1 MSEPIEG
8 PLQAGGMR
16 FCLLVTRWNARI
28 TSQLLEGAED
38 CLERLGAEPENRTVI
53 RVPGSWELPLVASK
67 AAASGRFDAIVAL
80 GALVRGETPH
90 FEVLAAECAK
100 GLAQVSLESGLPVS
114 FGVITAD
121 TPEQAEERAG
131 GKAGNKGWDAALA
144 AVEMVGLL
152 RRLA

>member
-1 MSEPIEG
+1 MEG
-8 PLQAGGMR
+8 QLQAGGMR
-16 FCLLVTRWNARI
+16 FALLVTRWNARI
-28 TSQLLEGAED
+28 TELLLDGAED
-38 CLERLGAEPENRTVI
+38 CLERHGAGRELRTVI
-53 RVPGSWELPLVASK
+53 RVPGSWELPLVASR
-67 AAASGRFDAIVAL
+67 AAATGRFDAIIAL

-90 FEVLAAECAK
+90 FDVLAAECSK
-100 GLAQVSLESGLPVS
+100 GLAAVSLQHGIPVS

-152 RRLA
+152 RRLS